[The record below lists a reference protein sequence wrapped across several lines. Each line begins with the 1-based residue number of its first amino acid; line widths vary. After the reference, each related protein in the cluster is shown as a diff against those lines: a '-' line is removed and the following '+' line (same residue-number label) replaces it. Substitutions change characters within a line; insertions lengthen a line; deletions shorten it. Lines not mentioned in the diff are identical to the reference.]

1 MHHLSTALKT
11 FAGLTALLIVLG
23 SCNSAPDAA
32 TPPGAANLHALAN
45 TAHYVD
51 AVDGNDANSGTSPSS
66 PWKSLA
72 KVNATTFG
80 PGDRIL
86 FRAGRAWSGGLYP
99 KGSGVSGNLI
109 TIDLYGGTVKPIL
122 NGGGTVGATVY
133 LFNQQYWQIRNLEI
147 TNTGASAATRLGVSV
162 AAQDA
167 GTLNSIYLNN
177 LVVHDVKGDNADKET
192 GGIGINVW
200 GSRTPTTFNDVR
212 IENNTVYKVD
222 RSGIFT
228 YSDWWCRNFNGV
240 QPFGCTGA
248 YHPMTGV
255 VVRNNSVYD
264 VAGDGIR
271 LRETKAP
278 LVEYNVVRDANAR
291 AGSHNAGIWSWNSDD
306 SLFQYNEAYLTR
318 TTLDGQ
324 GFDVDYLQNG
334 TVFQYNYSHDNE
346 GGFMLVATNS
356 ADAPRTTTNSVIRYN
371 ISQND
376 RARVFQFSGNSV
388 GTKIYNNTVYIG
400 PGLATTLYEFTDW
413 NGGWA
418 TGVSSQN
425 NIFYNLGSGDY
436 NFGGGTNLSFEA
448 NVFYGNHPSR
458 EPNDARKLTSDPKLV
473 SPGGGGTGRGSVDG
487 YKLQVGSPATDSGV
501 TIAGSGGRDYWGNAV
516 PQGAA
521 TDRGAY
527 EGAGVAATA
536 NLLTNPG
543 FESNFAG
550 WTNWWDTGVN
560 ASSVQYI
567 DTNAPRS
574 GANFVS
580 HWGTSAYK
588 QSSYQVR
595 TGLASGT
602 YTLSAWIK
610 TSGGQNATILYAK
623 NFGGGTL
630 EKAIPTAANGT
641 WGQYTLPGITVT
653 NGQVEVGVWSDAPAG
668 THWLGAD
675 DFSLT
680 RN

>member
-1 MHHLSTALKT
+1 MLEAAEHRLFLGPDTA
-11 FAGLTALLIVLG
+11 ALPAADEADVEQGRIAQRRLG
-23 SCNSAPDAA
+23 ARLRL
-32 TPPGAANLHALAN
+32 G
-45 TAHYVD
+45 
-51 AVDGNDANSGTSPSS
+51 G
-66 PWKSLA
+66 K
-72 KVNATTFG
+72 G
-80 PGDRIL
+80 PGRAEDQRREGQPGFHSTHLVIRRNTVTRIHRDGIL
-86 FRAGRAWSGGLYP
+86 VRAG
-99 KGSGVSGNLI
+99 
-109 TIDLYGGTVKPIL
+109 
-122 NGGGTVGATVY
+122 
-133 LFNQQYWQIRNLEI
+133 
-147 TNTGASAATRLGVSV
+147 
-162 AAQDA
+162 
-167 GTLNSIYLNN
+167 
-177 LVVHDVKGDNADKET
+177 
-192 GGIGINVW
+192 
-200 GSRTPTTFNDVR
+200 
-212 IENNTVYKVD
+212 VD
-222 RSGIFT
+222 
-228 YSDWWCRNFNGV
+228 
-240 QPFGCTGA
+240 
-248 YHPMTGV
+248 
-255 VVRNNSVYD
+255 
-264 VAGDGIR
+264 
-271 LRETKAP
+271 P
-278 LVEYNVVRDANAR
+278 LVEYNTTDRIGKYTDVNTAVVTYLPAVSVVA
-291 AGSHNAGIWSWNSDD
+291 AQWSYYTSGAV
-306 SLFQYNEAYLTR
+306 FQYNEASRTR
-318 TTLDGQ
+318 RIDGDGQ
-324 GFDVDYLQNG
+324 PWDFDTKVTNSVY
-334 TVFQYNYSHDNE
+334 QYNYSHDNE
-346 GGFMLVATNS
+346 GGFMLVATDS
-356 ADAPRTTTNSVIRYN
+356 AGAPRTTTNSVIRYN

-458 EPNDARKLTSDPKLV
+458 EPSDARKLTSDPKLV
-473 SPGGGGTGRGSVDG
+473 SPGSGGTGRGSVDG
-487 YKLQVGSPATDSGV
+487 YKLQAGSPATDSGV

-560 ASSVQYI
+560 ASSVQYL

-641 WGQYTLPGITVT
+641 WGQYTLPGIAVT
-653 NGQVEVGVWSDAPAG
+653 SGQVEVGVWSDAPAG